1 MSFVDDKIAA
11 IIGEL
16 SLKLIIPDGDT
27 ERATLATTD
36 DTLSKK
42 SADFFLSCCNYF
54 TSCSVPEHFPD
65 VINSVRNYDY
75 KT

>member
-42 SADFFLSCCNYF
+42 SADFFFKLL
-54 TSCSVPEHFPD
+54 
-65 VINSVRNYDY
+65 
-75 KT
+75 